1 MCLLRMEIWCCFGS
15 IAILLD
21 RRGRLHW
28 MVSVFF
34 YQYLS
39 LETFLLKSIFISA
52 LRKKTDIKDRAFHI
66 DDISVIGTQA
76 GENNATAL
84 ELRSKGPSTD
94 PIVCITASETTF
106 IIGRASGTLL
116 HFLVPSM
123 TLENRYETPVRMQS
137 LALNSSSTKLLILDI
152 GGVLRMFE
160 LEKKVSGV
168 FGGLVS
174 AAAKLNETKDRGGKL
189 LEFERKEVWDM
200 RWSDDNPDLFAAM
213 EKTKLYIFRGTDPE
227 EPMTSNGYI
236 SGFSDLS
243 VSTVQL
249 DEVIQEPDSPPK
261 DCFIQIETKTLRDTR
276 SILQHSSLADAIQ
289 FVENKSHPRLWK
301 IIGDFALE
309 NLDFPVAQKAYVRCS
324 DYQALQFIKRITK
337 FDVSDLNLYNI
348 SKRS

>member
-1 MCLLRMEIWCCFGS
+1 
-15 IAILLD
+15 
-21 RRGRLHW
+21 
-28 MVSVFF
+28 
-34 YQYLS
+34 
-39 LETFLLKSIFISA
+39 
-52 LRKKTDIKDRAFHI
+52 
-66 DDISVIGTQA
+66 
-76 GENNATAL
+76 
-84 ELRSKGPSTD
+84 
-94 PIVCITASETTF
+94 
-106 IIGRASGTLL
+106 
-116 HFLVPSM
+116 M